1 VKFCHVYLGYPVY
14 FDPLAFL
21 ARERKEIVD
30 EARCS
35 WKHVDGPVNIET
47 FFNKNIEISKEWIR
61 SHDFL
66 LPSQN
71 LQMGP
76 FGPKL
81 AGVVS

>member
-47 FFNKNIEISKEWIR
+47 S
-61 SHDFL
+61 FL
-66 LPSQN
+66 
-71 LQMGP
+71 
-76 FGPKL
+76 
-81 AGVVS
+81 